1 LYRLL
6 PTNHHFYVAH
16 PGPAAQAPL
25 GVALGAVFGVT
36 LFGGGL
42 RLPQKVSTK
51 IDRVFSRGAYDARL
65 LLEDL
70 AEKSRTATA
79 RDELAQLLYRHLNE
93 RLHPSFL
100 FVYLREDDG
109 RLVAEAGDVPRE
121 LEQLPANR
129 RP

>member
-1 LYRLL
+1 M
-6 PTNHHFYVAH
+6 T
-16 PGPAAQAPL
+16 
-25 GVALGAVFGVT
+25 
-36 LFGGGL
+36 
-42 RLPQKVSTK
+42 
-51 IDRVFSRGAYDARL
+51 RL